1 MTDRAIVANGLL
13 KRYGRVTALRDTSF
27 TVTAGTITGFI
38 GRNGAGKTT
47 TLKII
52 TTLMNADDGTC
63 HVLGEDVRKDWFSI
77 RQRIGFLPDIFELP
91 EHVTLREYLGIFTEL
106 YGIARSE
113 RSRRVDTAIQLTRTE
128 ELADRRLH
136 ALSRGEVQ
144 RVGLARA
151 LIHNPDIL
159 ILDEPAAG
167 LDPHARVEL
176 KELLRLLRERGKT
189 VFLSS
194 HVLADLEEICDALVV
209 IRRGSVIFS
218 GDIAGFRKQTRAT
231 TRWRISSVTRPV
243 PLPSGFRG
251 EVVETGPTSIEFEGE
266 ISPAERARWIA
277 ELVGRGVDVCELT
290 AVRSS
295 LEQEFAKAVEEEDDP
310 DQEDVIVRE
319 AAS

>member
-1 MTDRAIVANGLL
+1 MTERAIVANGLL

-27 TVTAGTITGFI
+27 AVTKGSITGFI

-47 TLKII
+47 TLKIVS
-52 TTLMNADDGTC
+52 TLMDADDGTC
-63 HVLGEDVRKDWFSI
+63 HVLGEDVRAKPFVI
-77 RQRIGFLPDIFELP
+77 RHQIGFLPDLFELP
-91 EHVTLREYLGIFTEL
+91 ATLTLREYLSVFTEL
-106 YGIARSE
+106 YGIPRGD
-113 RSRRVDTAIQLTRTE
+113 RSRRVDSTIQLTRTG

-151 LIHNPDIL
+151 LIHNPELL

-194 HVLADLEEICDALVV
+194 HVLADLEEICDELVV
-209 IRRGSVIFS
+209 IRRGNVIFS
-218 GDIAGFRKQTRAT
+218 GDLDGFRRQMRST
-231 TRWRISSVTRPV
+231 TRWRATAVSRPV

-251 EVVETGPTSIEFEGE
+251 EVLESGETFVEFEGDM
-266 ISPAERARWIA
+266 SAPERARWIA
-277 ELVGRGVDVCELT
+277 DLVARGIDVCEVTPL
-290 AVRSS
+290 RST
-295 LEQEFAKAVEEEDDP
+295 LEQEFARAVEEE
-310 DQEDVIVRE
+310 EEEVIEE